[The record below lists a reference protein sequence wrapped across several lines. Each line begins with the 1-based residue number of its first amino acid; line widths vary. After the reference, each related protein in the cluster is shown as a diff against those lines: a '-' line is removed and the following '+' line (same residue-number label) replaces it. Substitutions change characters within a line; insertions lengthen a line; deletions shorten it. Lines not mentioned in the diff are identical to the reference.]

1 MADSVLKL
9 NHLQKRFGSKVVL
22 SDVDFEI
29 QPGTIVGY
37 IGPNGA
43 GKSTTVK
50 IILGLLEPDGG
61 SVELFGQP
69 VSSRDGSYK
78 KHIGYVPEG
87 ADVFNALT
95 AREYLQLVGQLY
107 GMTPELAGERA
118 EKLCAIVGLSDALD
132 RRIVSYSKGMRQL
145 VLIIAS
151 LIHNPDVL
159 FWDEPL
165 NGLDA
170 NAVLL
175 VEEILRELRDR
186 GKTIFYSSHIMD
198 VVQKLSDRI
207 ILLNGGTVVADG
219 PFSELAHE
227 DDASLQELFNDL
239 TGYAEH
245 GEKAHEF
252 VDVLMGGGTD
262 AENETD

>member
-1 MADSVLKL
+1 MADYVLELK
-9 NHLQKRFGSKVVL
+9 HLQKHFGSKEVL
-22 SDVDFEI
+22 TDVNFAVS
-29 QPGTIVGY
+29 PGTIVGY

-50 IILGLLEPDGG
+50 IILGLLTADGG

-69 VSSRDGSYK
+69 VSTRDSEYK
-78 KHIGYVPEG
+78 RRIGYVPEG
-87 ADVFNALT
+87 ADVFNALS
-95 AREYLQLVGQLY
+95 AREYLELVGQLY
-107 GMTPELAGERA
+107 GMTAELASTRA
-118 EKLCAIVGLSDALD
+118 EQLAGIVGLGDVID

-151 LIHNPDVL
+151 LIHNPDIL

-175 VEEILRELRDR
+175 VEEILRELRNR

-207 ILLNGGTVVADG
+207 VLLNAGQIVADG
-219 PFSELAHE
+219 PFSELQHE
-227 DDASLQELFNDL
+227 GSNNLQELFNDL

-245 GEKAHEF
+245 GEKAREF
-252 VDVLMGGGTD
+252 VDVVTGGTSD
-262 AENETD
+262 AENPVE

>member
-1 MADSVLKL
+1 MADYVLEFK
-9 NHLQKRFGSKVVL
+9 HLQKHFGSKEVL
-22 SDVDFEI
+22 TDVNFAVS
-29 QPGTIVGY
+29 PGTIVGY

-50 IILGLLEPDGG
+50 IILGLLTADGG

-69 VSSRDGSYK
+69 VSTRDSEYK
-78 KHIGYVPEG
+78 RRIGYVPEG
-87 ADVFNALT
+87 ADVFNALS
-95 AREYLQLVGQLY
+95 AREYLELVGQLY
-107 GMTPELAGERA
+107 GMTAELASTRA
-118 EKLCAIVGLSDALD
+118 EQLAGIVGLGDVID

-151 LIHNPDVL
+151 LIHNPDIL
-159 FWDEPL
+159 FWDESL

-175 VEEILRELRDR
+175 VEEILRELRNR

-207 ILLNGGTVVADG
+207 VLLNAGQIVADG
-219 PFSELAHE
+219 PFSELQQE
-227 DDASLQELFNDL
+227 GSNNLQELFNDL

-245 GEKAHEF
+245 GETAREF
-252 VDVLMGGGTD
+252 VDVLTGGSSD
-262 AENETD
+262 AENPVE